1 MKTTNGN
8 KATKTENNKKWNV
21 PAILSLVFVGFP
33 LLAPILAIVG
43 LVQIRKTK
51 ERGAWLAILAILL
64 NIVGFI
70 LLVVGITLLIV
81 HAVRLDQREADRLGV
96 SKETVSMV
104 KRSVDGN
111 CNIAVLE
118 SGYPIG
124 TDGGSFTENIYIE
137 KVSDNFAIGD
147 RKCSYIN
154 NTQTFISKNQEGTWK
169 VIFTGDKRQ
178 ACARLQVERA
188 PESLLTSACSVFV
201 HPQVSRN

>member
-1 MKTTNGN
+1 MKASNGN
-8 KATKTENNKKWNV
+8 KAAKTVINKKWNV

-33 LLAPILAIVG
+33 LLAPVLAIVG
-43 LVQIRKTK
+43 LVQIHKTK
-51 ERGAWLAILAILL
+51 ERGAWLAILALLL

-70 LLVVGITLLIV
+70 LLAVGITLLIV
-81 HAVRLDQREADRLGV
+81 HAARLDQREADRLGT
-96 SKETVSMV
+96 SKETVSLV

-118 SGYPIG
+118 SGNPIG
-124 TDGGSFTENIYIE
+124 TDGGPSTEDVYIE

-188 PESLLTSACSVFV
+188 PEPLLTSACSAYLY
-201 HPQVSRN
+201 PQVSRD